1 MAFEADYGVSTVLE
15 EIRVAST
22 VRFLVPGKWWVF
34 TAVPCAATS
43 LFLRPVSAR
52 FPRGAQSRATSQNP
66 HGRFPRWQIR
76 NPKSEIRNSAS
87 WLAYT
92 RSCDRLITVA
102 SVGPLGRAPPDAGSC
117 SRRKASQRVVV
128 EQ

>member
-52 FPRGAQSRATSQNP
+52 FPRGAQSRATSHKPQ
-66 HGRFPRWQIR
+66 GRFPRRQIR
-76 NPKSEIRNSAS
+76 NPKSEIPRGRWAPFLIPNS
-87 WLAYT
+87 
-92 RSCDRLITVA
+92 
-102 SVGPLGRAPPDAGSC
+102 
-117 SRRKASQRVVV
+117 
-128 EQ
+128 